1 MWPTQHQASC
11 RLVSQKTA
19 LDGVSQVV
27 LAAVAAEAVH
37 GVFQVAMAA
46 DGRRFPVQE
55 AAAFCQQIAGS
66 CSPVQFVLF
75 GDVL

>member
-1 MWPTQHQASC
+1 MANSAPGKLPP
-11 RLVSQKTA
+11 RIPEEPA

-27 LAAVAAEAVH
+27 LAAVAAEAAH

-55 AAAFCQQIAGS
+55 AAAFC
-66 CSPVQFVLF
+66 
-75 GDVL
+75 